1 MTSSDQII
9 WRNLSIGSPDAEA
22 DTLLS
27 SCFVDNGCLA
37 LVRDVDDH
45 ASIVL
50 GRTGQGKSAVLLRL
64 LEVEA
69 RAVEIKPLELAF
81 RFVENSTVIRF
92 FEDAG
97 VNLNLF
103 YRLLWR
109 HVLVTELIKRRYNL
123 NDQSGLTR
131 WLDGFLGKLKPGS
144 AKSNAI
150 LYLRKWGE
158 NFWQETE
165 VRLTEVTKKIESE
178 LSSSL
183 EAPLLAK
190 MKLGGAD
197 KLSDAERRE
206 VVSRGSAVVN
216 KIQIA
221 DLNRVM
227 QLLAEDVFYDRQNRY
242 YIAIDSLDEDWVS
255 TTAKYRLIRALI
267 EEIRTFRSELK
278 HAKIIIALRHDLL
291 EKVFSETRDGGFQE
305 EKYETYYARI
315 EWTRQDLLELL
326 RLRVNEVFRRKYTNA
341 EIKLEDIFPKSRGDT
356 TPYEYMFERTMSR
369 PRDVIAYANECF
381 SVAANRP
388 RISWQA
394 ITDAELS
401 YSRKRRNALV
411 DEWLN
416 TLPSVN
422 VVVDILR
429 GMPETFSRST
439 LTESAVESI
448 VTQLAT
454 FEKEDDLVRM
464 CKAALEPKA
473 TVTTA
478 QLLSAM
484 IQVLYHVG
492 AIGVKFSADSPFI
505 WSFRDQQTLSSGESK
520 RVQSIKIHKMLW
532 RALEIRMGNIYTA
545 SPKANKPAQTS

>member
-1 MTSSDQII
+1 MSSTDQII

-22 DTLLS
+22 DNLLS
-27 SCFVDNGCLA
+27 SCFIDNGCLS
-37 LVRDVDDH
+37 LVRNVDDH

-50 GRTGQGKSAVLLRL
+50 GRTGQGKSAVLIRL
-64 LEVEA
+64 LDVEPNA
-69 RAVEIKPLELAF
+69 IEIKPLELAF

-123 NDQSGLTR
+123 NDQNGLSR
-131 WLDGFLGKLKPGS
+131 WLDSFLGKLKPDS

-150 LYLRKWGE
+150 LYLRRWGE

-165 VRLTEVTKKIESE
+165 TRLTEITKKIECE

-190 MKLGGAD
+190 MKLGSAD

-206 VVSRGSAVVN
+206 VFSRGSAVVN
-216 KIQIA
+216 RIQIA

-227 QLLAEDVFYDRQNRY
+227 QLLSEEAFYDRQNRY

-255 TTAKYRLIRALI
+255 TSAKYRLIRALI
-267 EEIRTFRSELK
+267 EEVRTFRSELK
-278 HAKIIIALRHDLL
+278 HAKIIVALRYDLI
-291 EKVFSETRDGGFQE
+291 EKVFNETRDGGFQE

-315 EWTRQDLLELL
+315 EWTRQDLQELL
-326 RLRVNEVFRRKYTNA
+326 RRRVNEVFRRKYTSA
-341 EIKLEDIFPKSRGDT
+341 EIKLEDIFPKSRGDV
-356 TPYEYMFERTMSR
+356 TPYEYIIERTMSR

-381 SVAANRP
+381 LVAANRP
-388 RISWQA
+388 RVSWQA
-394 ITDAELS
+394 ITDAELN
-401 YSRKRRNALV
+401 YSRKRKNALA

-422 VVVDILR
+422 VVIDILR

-454 FEKEDDLVRM
+454 FEREDDLVRM
-464 CKAALEPKA
+464 CKSALEPRS
-473 TVTTA
+473 TVTNA
-478 QLLSAM
+478 QLLTAM
-484 IQVLYHVG
+484 IQVLYHIG
-492 AIGVKFSADSPFI
+492 AIGVKFSTDSPFI
-505 WSFRDQQTLSSGESK
+505 WSFRDQQALSSGEGK
-520 RVQSIKIHKMLW
+520 RVQSIKVHKMLW
-532 RALEIRMGNIYTA
+532 RALEIRTGNIYGSDHKA
-545 SPKANKPAQTS
+545 SRSPRR

>member
-1 MTSSDQII
+1 MTASDSII

-22 DTLLS
+22 DSLLS

-37 LVRDVDDH
+37 LVRDVEDH

-64 LEVEA
+64 MEVEA
-69 RAVEIKPLELAF
+69 HATEIKPLELAF

-123 NDQSGLTR
+123 SDQNGLTR
-131 WLDGFLGKLKPGS
+131 WLDSFIGKLKPDS
-144 AKSNAI
+144 AKSSAI
-150 LYLRKWGE
+150 HYLRKWGE

-165 VRLTEVTKKIESE
+165 VRLTEITQKIESE
-178 LSSSL
+178 LSASL
-183 EAPLLAK
+183 EAPLIAK
-190 MKLGGAD
+190 MKFGGAD
-197 KLSDAERRE
+197 KLSDAERKE
-206 VVSRGSAVVN
+206 VVNRGSAVVN

-227 QLLAEDVFYDRQNRY
+227 HLLAEEAFSDRQNRY

-255 TTAKYRLIRALI
+255 SSAKYRLIRALI
-267 EEIRTFRSELK
+267 EEVRTFRSELK
-278 HAKIIIALRHDLL
+278 HAKIVVALRHDLI
-291 EKVFSETRDGGFQE
+291 EKVFDETRDGGFQE

-326 RLRVNEVFRRKYTNA
+326 RKRVNEVFRRKYTSA
-341 EIKLEDIFPKSRGDT
+341 EIKLEDIFPRSRGDV
-356 TPYEYMFERTMSR
+356 TPYEYIFDRTMSR
-369 PRDVIAYANECF
+369 PRDVIAFANECF
-381 SVAANRP
+381 LVAAGRP

-394 ITDAELS
+394 ITDAEIT
-401 YSRKRRNALV
+401 YSRKRKNALV

-416 TLPSVN
+416 TLPSVKI
-422 VVVDILR
+422 VLEILR
-429 GMPETFSRST
+429 GVSESFSRSM
-439 LTESAVESI
+439 LTESSVEAI
-448 VTQLAT
+448 ATQLAT
-454 FEKEDDLVRM
+454 SEKEDDLVRM
-464 CKAALEPKA
+464 CKAALEPKS
-473 TVTTA
+473 TITTA

-484 IQVLYHVG
+484 LQVLYHIGV
-492 AIGVKFSADSPFI
+492 IGVKFSSDSPFI
-505 WSFRDQQTLSSGESK
+505 WSFRDQRSLSAGEAK
-520 RVQSIKIHKMLW
+520 RIQSIKVHKMLW
-532 RALEIRMGNIYTA
+532 RALEIRTGGAYQPVRRA
-545 SPKANKPAQTS
+545 

>member
-1 MTSSDQII
+1 MASDQII

-27 SCFVDNGCLA
+27 SCFVDNGCLS

-64 LEVEA
+64 LEIEPNA
-69 RAVEIKPLELAF
+69 IEIKPLELAF

-123 NDQSGLTR
+123 NDQNGLTR
-131 WLDGFLGKLKPGS
+131 WLDSFLGKLKPDS

-150 LYLRKWGE
+150 TYLRRWGE

-165 VRLTEVTKKIESE
+165 TRLTEITKKIETE

-190 MKLGGAD
+190 MKFGGAD

-206 VVSRGSAVVN
+206 VFSRGSAVVN

-221 DLNRVM
+221 DLNKVM
-227 QLLAEDVFYDRQNRY
+227 QLLAEEAFYDKQNRY

-255 TTAKYRLIRALI
+255 SSAKYRLIRALI
-267 EEIRTFRSELK
+267 EEVRTFRSELK
-278 HAKIIIALRHDLL
+278 HAKIIVALRHDLI

-315 EWTRQDLLELL
+315 DWSRQDLQELL
-326 RLRVNEVFRRKYTNA
+326 RLRVNEVFRRKYTGA
-341 EIKLEDIFPKSRGDT
+341 AIKLEDIFPKSRGET
-356 TPYEYMFERTMSR
+356 TPYEYMIERTMSR

-381 SVAANRP
+381 LIAATRP

-394 ITDAELS
+394 ITDAELN
-401 YSRKRRNALV
+401 YSRKRKNALA

-422 VVVDILR
+422 VVIDILR
-429 GMPETFSRST
+429 GMADTFSRSAI
-439 LTESAVESI
+439 TESAVESI

-454 FEKEDDLVRM
+454 FEREDDLVRM
-464 CKAALEPKA
+464 CKLALEPKS
-473 TVTTA
+473 TVTNA
-478 QLLSAM
+478 QLLTAM
-484 IQVLYHVG
+484 VQVLYHIG

-505 WSFRDQQTLSSGESK
+505 WSFRDQQALSAGEAK
-520 RVQSIKIHKMLW
+520 RVQSIKVHKMLW
-532 RALEIRMGNIYTA
+532 RALEIRTGNVYRA
-545 SPKANKPAQTS
+545 PAKTGK